1 MSVRGC
7 IAYICRERGIVNNQD
22 SKSRKIDI
30 DNLLYS
36 MEERRRIEECELIGI
51 NLMETPKPSSGG
63 KRNDNFNQS
72 GNK

>member
-7 IAYICRERGIVNNQD
+7 IAYICRERGIVNNQEN
-22 SKSRKIDI
+22 KSRKIDI
-30 DNLLYS
+30 DNLLYGL
-36 MEERRRIEECELIGI
+36 EESRRIENCELIGI

-63 KRNDNFNQS
+63 KRNDNFNLS